1 MNKEIE
7 EILRKKEE
15 EQKDNNSQIEK
26 LKENKICANCQHFFK
41 GQCRKSLDPIDYKDV
56 SPLWSCGSFHLDFDE
71 KDFDEV
77 KIKARNETKKEIYT
91 ALLINDKNKATEE
104 IVNLFKSENWVFSLR
119 DDEKEEVWIYNNGI
133 YEPNGIS
140 YIKEFVRNI
149 VGKAYTTHF
158 ANIIIEKI
166 KTDTFIEK
174 DVFFNSANS
183 LKDKIPVWN
192 GVLNLKTREL
202 EGFEPIK
209 IFFSKIPV
217 DYKPGYK
224 CEKIIKFFNDILER
238 QEDIDVLQE
247 WFGYCLYKDYQIE
260 KSIMLFGKG
269 RNGKGQLLELLKRFV
284 GFDNVSSVS
293 LNRLV
298 DENSFNV
305 AELHNKLVNIGG
317 DVDGSYLEKVGMFQ
331 QLTGNDL
338 ISAKRKFKTDIKF
351 TNYSKLIFACNNL
364 PRPGQ
369 TSEGFWDRW
378 ILFKFPFKF
387 VHKEIYDEIEEE
399 ERENLKIRTN
409 NIISELTNENEM
421 SGLLNW
427 ALDGL
432 DRLMKKGHFTLTKS
446 TREVKDQWIKA
457 SNSLIPFCEEFI
469 EQDYDGMITK
479 EHFRHIYNSYC
490 SENKIET
497 VSDKSIHYYLT
508 KELGVVSHKEYVNM
522 EEWQEDFSGGKTKYK
537 QIMCWKGI
545 SYSKGSKDSN
555 GFSTYRK
562 KGKFTIGEKRVDIHT
577 TLTTIDDNPNSA
589 NIQNSILNIFS
600 TKKELSLNDIYEK
613 ISINP
618 EELEEELK
626 DLKTQGL
633 IVETKPNKFIKL

>member
-1 MNKEIE
+1 MNEEIE
-7 EILRKKEE
+7 EILRKKQEE
-15 EQKDNNSQIEK
+15 INSEIGYEGSR
-26 LKENKICANCQHFFK
+26 KENKICVNCQNFFK
-41 GQCRKSLDPIDYKDV
+41 GQCRKSLDSTDYKDV
-56 SPLWSCGSFHLDFDE
+56 SPLWSCGSWLSS
-71 KDFDEV
+71 EV
-77 KIKARNETKKEIYT
+77 GTTFETIKNINRNETKKEIYT
-91 ALLINDKNKATEE
+91 ALLIKDKNKATEE

-174 DVFFNSANS
+174 DLFFNSANS
-183 LKDKIPVWN
+183 LKNEIPVWN
-192 GVLNLKTREL
+192 GILNLKTREL
-202 EGFEPIK
+202 KGFEPTK

-217 DYKPGYK
+217 DYNEKYK
-224 CEKIIKFFNDILER
+224 CEKIIKFFNEILER

-351 TNYSKLIFACNNL
+351 TNYAKLIFACNNL

-378 ILFKFPFKF
+378 ILFKFPYKF
-387 VHKEIYDEIEEE
+387 VHKEIYEELADEDRDNI
-399 ERENLKIRTN
+399 KIRTN
-409 NIISELTNENEM
+409 NIISELTSENEM

-432 DRLMKKGHFTLTKS
+432 DRLMKKGHFSLTKS

-457 SNSLIPFCEEFI
+457 SNSLIPFCEEYI
-469 EQDYDGMITK
+469 EEDYESMITK
-479 EHFRHIYNSYC
+479 EHFRQVYNSYC
-490 SENKIET
+490 KENKIET
-497 VSDKSIHYYLT
+497 ISDKGIHYYLT
-508 KELGVVSHKEYVNM
+508 KELGVISRKEYINV
-522 EEWQEDFSGGKTKYK
+522 EEDFENFNIQSKHK
-537 QIMCWKGI
+537 QFYVWKGI
-545 SYSKGSKDSN
+545 KFSQGSQDSY
-555 GFSTYRK
+555 GFSTYREK
-562 KGKFTIGEKRVDIHT
+562 VKFTIGQKRVDMLT
-577 TLTTIDDNPNSA
+577 NLTTIDDKEKSVS
-589 NIQNSILNIFS
+589 IQNSILDIFS
-600 TKKELSLNDIYEK
+600 TKKELSLNELYEK
-613 ISINP
+613 ISLNP
-618 EELEEELK
+618 EELERELEE
-626 DLKTQGL
+626 LKTQGL
-633 IVETKPNKFIKL
+633 IAETKPNKFVKL

>member
-1 MNKEIE
+1 MKNE
-7 EILRKKEE
+7 
-15 EQKDNNSQIEK
+15 NVN
-26 LKENKICANCQHFFK
+26 NKICANCQHYFK
-41 GQCRKSLDPIDYKDV
+41 GQCRKSLNPDDYKDV
-56 SPLWSCGSFHLDFDE
+56 SPLSTCGSFMMVVDE
-71 KDFDEV
+71 KGFDEV
-77 KIKARNETKKEIYT
+77 KVNQRNETKKNIFT
-91 ALLINDKNKATEE
+91 FLLMKDKERATEE
-104 IVNLFKSENWVFSLR
+104 IVNLFKSENQVFSLR

-158 ANIIIEKI
+158 ANVIIEKI

-174 DVFFNSANS
+174 EVFFNSANAY
-183 LKDKIPVWN
+183 KNEIPLWN
-192 GVLNLKTREL
+192 GILNLRTREL
-202 EGFEPIK
+202 SHFDPSK
-209 IFFSKIPV
+209 IFFSKIPI
-217 DYKPGYK
+217 DYNKKYK
-224 CEKIIKFFNDILER
+224 CEKIMKFFNEILER

-351 TNYSKLIFACNNL
+351 TNYAKLIFACNNL

-378 ILFKFPFKF
+378 ILFKFPYKF
-387 VHKEIYDEIEEE
+387 IHKEIYDKLKED
-399 ERENLKIRTN
+399 ERENYKIRTN
-409 NIISELTNENEM
+409 NIISELTNEKEM

-432 DRLMKKGHFTLTKS
+432 DRLMKKGHFKLTKS
-446 TREVKDQWIKA
+446 TREVKDLWIKS

-479 EHFRHIYNSYC
+479 EHFRQFYNSYC
-490 SENKIET
+490 KEHKIET
-497 VSDKSIHYYLT
+497 ISDKGIHYYLT
-508 KELGVVSHKEYVNM
+508 KELGAVSHKEYVNV
-522 EEWQEDFSGGKTKYK
+522 EEWQNDFGGSKTKYK

-545 SYSKGSKDSN
+545 SYSKGSMDSN

-562 KGKFTIGEKRVDIHT
+562 KVNFPIGQKRVDIHT
-577 TLTTIDDNPNSA
+577 IHTTIDENHNSA
-589 NIQNSILNIFS
+589 SIQNSILDIFL
-600 TKKELSLNDIYEK
+600 TNKELSLNDIYEK

-618 EELEEELK
+618 EELEEELEK
-626 DLKTQGL
+626 LKTQGL
-633 IVETKPNKFIKL
+633 IVETKPSKFIKL